1 MNSSEFFTTGEVNLT
16 NCDREAIHLLGQ
28 IQPHGVLIV
37 IKESELKIV
46 QISEN
51 TDFFFGIPASSLINQ
66 PLQKLFPQSQI
77 DILVPLLLEENL
89 EIVNPIKLTS
99 EINNKKH
106 FFECV
111 VHRSDKLIVLEIEP
125 LSKNS
130 SSNLD
135 FYHLAKA
142 SALKIRKANDFL
154 EMSNLLV
161 KEIQKITLYDRVL
174 LYRFEHDQSGVIVAE
189 VLSCHNDQPLEPF
202 LGLHYP
208 ASDIPIQARKL
219 YYNNWLRLIVDLNC
233 QPVSLIPAN
242 NPITNSSLDLSF
254 SVLRN
259 VSPIHI
265 KYLNNMGVSAS
276 LGISLINAQKLWGL
290 VVCHHYS
297 PKYINYD
304 TRKICEFLGQ
314 IMSVEIV
321 NKHEKDFEKSLQKIK
336 SIQIKLKQ
344 DILADKQI
352 LSQAL
357 LQDQENLLN
366 LVNAQGAVIC
376 LGNQISKIGE
386 VPDQKSVSKL
396 IEWLRVNNSQ
406 DIVYTNCLGELY
418 PDASAIKDRA
428 SGLLAISIFLNH
440 TAYHI
445 IWFRP
450 EVIQT
455 VNWAGDPN
463 KPMQIEADGSMSL
476 SPRRSF
482 ELWKET
488 VREKS
493 LPWQQVEIEAALELR
508 GTLMLAALD
517 FSQQALK
524 QEANRTEVASR
535 AKSEFLARMSHELRT
550 PLNAILGCTQ
560 LMNRDTSLTT
570 QIEEYVHIISHSSE
584 HLLSLIDDILEI
596 SKIEAGQ
603 ITLEETGFDFH
614 LFLHNILEMLQL
626 KAQSK
631 NLQLNCELSPD
642 LPQYINADERKL
654 RQILLNLLGNAIKFT
669 SEGSVTLRTSV
680 IDFDVSLAIYIIHFE
695 IEDTGEGIDSEDVDK
710 LFQAFVQTKSG
721 KKIKEGTGLGLAI
734 SQKFANCMDSH
745 ITVNNILRKGMT
757 FKFDIPVQ
765 RLPFIES
772 KENQKVDLPKSPT
785 PTLSVVIKTESNEN
799 QAKSL
804 RILLA
809 EDNPFNQMIALRFL
823 VQLGYQADC
832 AVNGLE
838 VLKALDQK
846 TYDLI
851 LMDVQMPKMDG
862 LEATRQIRQRET
874 AREGVNLANPIK
886 IIAMTANVMKEDR
899 ENCLEVGMDD
909 FISKPVRI
917 EALEKMFQKWQF

>member
-1 MNSSEFFTTGEVNLT
+1 MSSSQSFTTGEVDLT
-16 NCDREAIHLLGQ
+16 NCDREAIHLLGH
-28 IQPHGVLIV
+28 IQPHGILIV
-37 IKESELKIV
+37 IAEADLKIV

-51 TDFFFGIPASSLINQ
+51 TSSFFDIPASSLINQ

-77 DILVPLLLEENL
+77 DILVPLLLQENL
-89 EIVNPIKLTS
+89 ELVNPIKLTAQ
-99 EINNKKH
+99 INNKKH
-106 FFECV
+106 LFECV
-111 VHRSDKLIVLEIEP
+111 VHRSDGLLVLEIEP
-125 LSKNS
+125 ILKDSNSDLS
-130 SSNLD
+130 

-142 SALKIRKANDFL
+142 SALKIRKSNDFF
-154 EMSNLLV
+154 EMSDLLV
-161 KEIQKITLYDRVL
+161 KEIQKVTQYDRVL
-174 LYRFEHDQSGVIVAE
+174 LYRFEPDQSGVIVAE
-189 VLSCHNDQPLEPF
+189 ALSHHNDQPLESF

-208 ASDIPIQARKL
+208 ASDIPVQARKL
-219 YYNNWLRLIVDLNC
+219 YYSSWLRLIVDLNC

-242 NPITNSSLDLSF
+242 NPITQSPLDLSF
-254 SVLRN
+254 SVLRS
-259 VSPIHI
+259 VSPIHVE
-265 KYLNNMGVSAS
+265 YLNNMGISAS

-344 DILADKQI
+344 GILADKQI

-376 LGNQISKIGE
+376 LGAQISKIGE
-386 VPDQKSVSKL
+386 VPDQESVSKL
-396 IEWLRVNNSQ
+396 VEWLRTSNSQ
-406 DIVYTNCLGELY
+406 DIICTNCLSELY
-418 PDASAIKDRA
+418 PDANSIKEQV
-428 SGLLAISIFLNH
+428 SGLLAISISLNH

-455 VNWAGDPN
+455 VSWAGDPN

-482 ELWKET
+482 DLWKET

-493 LPWQQVEIEAALELR
+493 LPWEQVEIEAALELR

-524 QEANRTEVASR
+524 QEANRAEVANR

-560 LMNRDTSLTT
+560 LINRDTALTN
-570 QIEEYVHIISHSSE
+570 QLEEYVHIIGDSSE

-614 LFLHNILEMLQL
+614 LFMHSVLEMQQIRAQFKKIQL
-626 KAQSK
+626 T
-631 NLQLNCELSPD
+631 CEISPD

-669 SEGSVTLRTSV
+669 DEGSVIIRASLVTT
-680 IDFDVSLAIYIIHFE
+680 DVSSATYIIRFE
-695 IEDTGEGIDSEDVDK
+695 IEDTGQGIDAEDLDK
-710 LFQAFVQTKSG
+710 LFQAFVQTPSG
-721 KKIKEGTGLGLAI
+721 KKIQEGTGLGLAI
-734 SQKFANCMDSH
+734 SQKFANCMGSS
-745 ITVNNILRKGMT
+745 ITATNNLDRGMT
-757 FKFDIPVQ
+757 FKLDIPVR
-765 RLPFIES
+765 RLASIDS
-772 KENQKVDLPKSPT
+772 TGKQKINLSPT
-785 PTLSVVIKTESNEN
+785 SSVVVKEESNEN

-809 EDNPFNQMIALRFL
+809 EDNSFNQMIALKL
-823 VQLGYQADC
+823 LAKLGYQADC
-832 AVNGLE
+832 ALNGLE
-838 VLKALDQK
+838 VLKAIEQK
-846 TYDLI
+846 SYDLI
-851 LMDVQMPKMDG
+851 LMDIQMPEMDG
-862 LEATRQIRQRET
+862 LEATRQIRQMESTR
-874 AREGVNLANPIK
+874 GVLNLTNQIK
-886 IIAMTANVMKEDR
+886 IIAMTANVMNEDR
-899 ENCLEVGMDD
+899 ENCLKVGMND

-917 EALEKMFQKWQF
+917 EEIAKILKKWQV

>member
-1 MNSSEFFTTGEVNLT
+1 MSSSQSFTTGEVNLT
-16 NCDREAIHLLGQ
+16 NCDREAIHLLGH
-28 IQPHGVLIV
+28 IQPHGILIV
-37 IKESELKIV
+37 IAEADLKIV

-51 TDFFFGIPASSLINQ
+51 TSSFFDIPASSLINQ

-77 DILVPLLLEENL
+77 DILVPLLLQENL
-89 EIVNPIKLTS
+89 ELVNPIKLTAQ
-99 EINNKKH
+99 INNKKYL
-106 FFECV
+106 FECV
-111 VHRSDKLIVLEIEP
+111 VHRSDGLLVLEIELP
-125 LSKNS
+125 FKDSNSDLS
-130 SSNLD
+130 

-142 SALKIRKANDFL
+142 SALKIRKSNDFF
-154 EMSNLLV
+154 EMSDLLV
-161 KEIQKITLYDRVL
+161 KEIQKVTQYDRVL
-174 LYRFEHDQSGVIVAE
+174 LYRFEPDQSGVIVAE
-189 VLSCHNDQPLEPF
+189 ALSHHNDQPLESF

-208 ASDIPIQARKL
+208 ASDIPVQARKL
-219 YYNNWLRLIVDLNC
+219 YYSSWLRLIVDLNC

-242 NPITNSSLDLSF
+242 NPITQSPLDLSF
-254 SVLRN
+254 SVLRS
-259 VSPIHI
+259 VSPIHVE
-265 KYLNNMGVSAS
+265 YLNNMGISAS

-376 LGNQISKIGE
+376 LGAQISKIGE
-386 VPDQKSVSKL
+386 VPDQESVSKL
-396 IEWLRVNNSQ
+396 VEWLRTSNSQ
-406 DIVYTNCLGELY
+406 DIICTNCLSELY
-418 PDASAIKDRA
+418 PEANSIKKQV
-428 SGLLAISIFLNH
+428 SGLLAISISLNH

-455 VNWAGDPN
+455 VSWAGDPN

-482 ELWKET
+482 DLWKET

-493 LPWQQVEIEAALELR
+493 LPWEQVEIEAALELR

-524 QEANRTEVASR
+524 QEANRAEVANR

-560 LMNRDTSLTT
+560 LINRDTALTN
-570 QIEEYVHIISHSSE
+570 QLEEYVHIIGDSSE

-614 LFLHNILEMLQL
+614 LFMHSVLEMQQIRAQFKKIQL
-626 KAQSK
+626 T
-631 NLQLNCELSPD
+631 CEISPD

-669 SEGSVTLRTSV
+669 DEGSVIIRASLVTT
-680 IDFDVSLAIYIIHFE
+680 DVSSATYIIRFE
-695 IEDTGEGIDSEDVDK
+695 IEDTGQGIDAEDLDK
-710 LFQAFVQTKSG
+710 LFQAFVQTPSG
-721 KKIKEGTGLGLAI
+721 KKIQEGTGLGLAI
-734 SQKFANCMDSH
+734 SQKFANCMGSS
-745 ITVNNILRKGMT
+745 ITATNNLDRGMT
-757 FKFDIPVQ
+757 FKLDIPVR
-765 RLPFIES
+765 RLASIDS
-772 KENQKVDLPKSPT
+772 TGKQKINLSPT
-785 PTLSVVIKTESNEN
+785 SSVVVKEESNEN

-809 EDNPFNQMIALRFL
+809 EDNSFNQMIALKL
-823 VQLGYQADC
+823 LAKLGYQADC
-832 AVNGLE
+832 ALNGLE
-838 VLKALDQK
+838 VLKAIEQK
-846 TYDLI
+846 SYDLI
-851 LMDVQMPKMDG
+851 LMDIQMPEMDG
-862 LEATRQIRQRET
+862 LEATRQIRQMESTR
-874 AREGVNLANPIK
+874 GVSNLTNQIK
-886 IIAMTANVMKEDR
+886 IIAMTANVMNEDR
-899 ENCLEVGMDD
+899 ENCLKVGMND

-917 EALEKMFQKWQF
+917 EEIAKILKKWQV

>member
-1 MNSSEFFTTGEVNLT
+1 MSSSQSFITGEVNLT
-16 NCDREAIHLLGQ
+16 NCDREAIHLLGH
-28 IQPHGVLIV
+28 IQPHGILIV
-37 IKESELKIV
+37 IAEADLKIV

-51 TDFFFGIPASSLINQ
+51 TSSFFDIPASSLINQ

-77 DILVPLLLEENL
+77 DILVPLLLQENL
-89 EIVNPIKLTS
+89 ELVNPIKLTAQ
-99 EINNKKH
+99 INNKKYL
-106 FFECV
+106 FECV
-111 VHRSDKLIVLEIEP
+111 VHRSDGLLVLEIELP
-125 LSKNS
+125 FKDSNSDLS
-130 SSNLD
+130 

-142 SALKIRKANDFL
+142 SALKIRKSNDFF
-154 EMSNLLV
+154 EMSDLLV
-161 KEIQKITLYDRVL
+161 KEIQKVTQYDRVL
-174 LYRFEHDQSGVIVAE
+174 LYRFEPDQSGVIVAE
-189 VLSCHNDQPLEPF
+189 ALSHHNDQLLESF

-208 ASDIPIQARKL
+208 ASDIPVQARKL
-219 YYNNWLRLIVDLNC
+219 YYSSWLRLIVDLNC

-242 NPITNSSLDLSF
+242 NPITQSPLDLSF
-254 SVLRN
+254 SVLRS
-259 VSPIHI
+259 VSPIHVE
-265 KYLNNMGVSAS
+265 YLNNMGISAS

-376 LGNQISKIGE
+376 LGAQISKIGE
-386 VPDQKSVSKL
+386 VPDQESVSKL
-396 IEWLRVNNSQ
+396 VEWLRTSNSQ
-406 DIVYTNCLGELY
+406 DIICTNCLSELY
-418 PDASAIKDRA
+418 PDANSIKEQA
-428 SGLLAISIFLNH
+428 SGLLAISISLNH

-455 VNWAGDPN
+455 VSWAGDPN

-482 ELWKET
+482 DLWKET

-493 LPWQQVEIEAALELR
+493 LPWEQVEIEAALELR

-524 QEANRTEVASR
+524 QEANRAEVANR

-560 LMNRDTSLTT
+560 LINRDTALTN
-570 QIEEYVHIISHSSE
+570 QLEEYVHIIGDSSE

-614 LFLHNILEMLQL
+614 LFMHSVLEMQQIRAQFKKIQL
-626 KAQSK
+626 T
-631 NLQLNCELSPD
+631 CEISPD

-669 SEGSVTLRTSV
+669 DEGSVIIRASLVTT
-680 IDFDVSLAIYIIHFE
+680 DVSSATYIIRFE
-695 IEDTGEGIDSEDVDK
+695 IEDTGQGIDAEDLDK
-710 LFQAFVQTKSG
+710 LFQAFVQTPSG
-721 KKIKEGTGLGLAI
+721 KKIQEGTGLGLAI
-734 SQKFANCMDSH
+734 SQKFANCMGSS
-745 ITVNNILRKGMT
+745 ITATNNLDRGMT
-757 FKFDIPVQ
+757 FKLDIPVR
-765 RLPFIES
+765 RLASIDS
-772 KENQKVDLPKSPT
+772 TGKQKINLSPT
-785 PTLSVVIKTESNEN
+785 SSVVVKEESNEN

-809 EDNPFNQMIALRFL
+809 EDNSFNQMIALKL
-823 VQLGYQADC
+823 LAKLGYQADC
-832 AVNGLE
+832 ALNGLE
-838 VLKALDQK
+838 VLKAIEQK
-846 TYDLI
+846 SYDLI
-851 LMDVQMPKMDG
+851 LMDIQMPEMDG
-862 LEATRQIRQRET
+862 LEATRQIRQMESTR
-874 AREGVNLANPIK
+874 GVSNLTNQIK
-886 IIAMTANVMKEDR
+886 IIAMTANVMNEDR
-899 ENCLEVGMDD
+899 ENCLKVGMND

-917 EALEKMFQKWQF
+917 EEIAKILKKWQV

>member
-1 MNSSEFFTTGEVNLT
+1 MSSSQSFTTGEVDLT
-16 NCDREAIHLLGQ
+16 NCDREAIHLLGH
-28 IQPHGVLIV
+28 IQPHGILIV
-37 IKESELKIV
+37 IAEADLKIV

-51 TDFFFGIPASSLINQ
+51 TSSFFDIPASSLINQ

-77 DILVPLLLEENL
+77 DILVPLLLQENL
-89 EIVNPIKLTS
+89 ELVNPIKLTAQ
-99 EINNKKH
+99 INNKKH
-106 FFECV
+106 LFECV
-111 VHRSDKLIVLEIEP
+111 VHRSDGLLVLEIEP
-125 LSKNS
+125 ILKDSNSDLS
-130 SSNLD
+130 

-142 SALKIRKANDFL
+142 SALKIRKSNDFF
-154 EMSNLLV
+154 EMSDLLV
-161 KEIQKITLYDRVL
+161 KEIQKVTQYDRVL
-174 LYRFEHDQSGVIVAE
+174 LYRFEPDQSGVIVAE
-189 VLSCHNDQPLEPF
+189 ALSHHNDQLLESF

-208 ASDIPIQARKL
+208 ASDIPVQARKL
-219 YYNNWLRLIVDLNC
+219 YYSSWLRLIVDLNC

-242 NPITNSSLDLSF
+242 NPITQSPLDLSF
-254 SVLRN
+254 SVLRS
-259 VSPIHI
+259 VSPIHVE
-265 KYLNNMGVSAS
+265 YLNNMGISAS

-376 LGNQISKIGE
+376 LGAQISKIGE
-386 VPDQKSVSKL
+386 VPDQESVSKL
-396 IEWLRVNNSQ
+396 VEWLRTSNSQ
-406 DIVYTNCLGELY
+406 DIICTNCLSELY
-418 PDASAIKDRA
+418 PDANSIKEQV
-428 SGLLAISIFLNH
+428 SGLLAISISLNY

-455 VNWAGDPN
+455 VSWAGDPN

-482 ELWKET
+482 DLWKET

-493 LPWQQVEIEAALELR
+493 LPWEQVEIEAALELR

-524 QEANRTEVASR
+524 QEANRAEVANR

-560 LMNRDTSLTT
+560 LINRDTALTN
-570 QIEEYVHIISHSSE
+570 QLEEYVHIIGDSSE

-614 LFLHNILEMLQL
+614 LFMHSVLEMQQIRAQFKKIQL
-626 KAQSK
+626 T
-631 NLQLNCELSPD
+631 CEISPD

-669 SEGSVTLRTSV
+669 DEGSVIIRASLVTT
-680 IDFDVSLAIYIIHFE
+680 DVSSATYIIRFE
-695 IEDTGEGIDSEDVDK
+695 IEDTGQGIDAEDLDK
-710 LFQAFVQTKSG
+710 LFQAFVQTPSG
-721 KKIKEGTGLGLAI
+721 KKIQEGTGLGLAI
-734 SQKFANCMDSH
+734 SQKFANCMGSS
-745 ITVNNILRKGMT
+745 ITATNNLDRGMT
-757 FKFDIPVQ
+757 FKLDIPVR
-765 RLPFIES
+765 RLASIDS
-772 KENQKVDLPKSPT
+772 TGKQKINLSPT
-785 PTLSVVIKTESNEN
+785 SSVVVKEESNEN

-809 EDNPFNQMIALRFL
+809 EDNLFNQMIALKL
-823 VQLGYQADC
+823 LAKLGYQADC
-832 AVNGLE
+832 ALNGLE
-838 VLKALDQK
+838 VLKAIEQK
-846 TYDLI
+846 SYDLI
-851 LMDVQMPKMDG
+851 LMDIQMPEMDG
-862 LEATRQIRQRET
+862 LEATRQIRQMESTR
-874 AREGVNLANPIK
+874 GVSNLTNQIK
-886 IIAMTANVMKEDR
+886 IIAMTANVMNEDR
-899 ENCLEVGMDD
+899 ENCLKVGMND

-917 EALEKMFQKWQF
+917 EEIAKILKKWQV

>member
-1 MNSSEFFTTGEVNLT
+1 MSSSQSFTTGEVNLT
-16 NCDREAIHLLGQ
+16 NCDREAIHLLGH
-28 IQPHGVLIV
+28 IQPHGILIV
-37 IKESELKIV
+37 IAEADLKIV

-51 TDFFFGIPASSLINQ
+51 TSSFFDIPASSLINQ

-77 DILVPLLLEENL
+77 DILVPLLLQENL
-89 EIVNPIKLTS
+89 ELVNPIKLTAQ
-99 EINNKKH
+99 INNKKYL
-106 FFECV
+106 FECV
-111 VHRSDKLIVLEIEP
+111 VHRSDGLLVLEIELP
-125 LSKNS
+125 FKDSNSDLS
-130 SSNLD
+130 

-142 SALKIRKANDFL
+142 SALKIRKSNDFF
-154 EMSNLLV
+154 EMSDLLV
-161 KEIQKITLYDRVL
+161 KEIQKVTQYDRVL
-174 LYRFEHDQSGVIVAE
+174 LYRFEPDQSGVIVAE
-189 VLSCHNDQPLEPF
+189 ALSHHNDQPLESF

-208 ASDIPIQARKL
+208 ASDIPVQARKL
-219 YYNNWLRLIVDLNC
+219 YYSSWLRLIVDLNC

-242 NPITNSSLDLSF
+242 NPITQSPLDLSF
-254 SVLRN
+254 SVLRS
-259 VSPIHI
+259 VSPIHVE
-265 KYLNNMGVSAS
+265 YLNNMGISAS

-376 LGNQISKIGE
+376 LGAQISKIGE
-386 VPDQKSVSKL
+386 VPDQESVSKL
-396 IEWLRVNNSQ
+396 VEWLRTSNSQ
-406 DIVYTNCLGELY
+406 DIICTNCLSELY
-418 PDASAIKDRA
+418 PEANSIKEQA
-428 SGLLAISIFLNH
+428 SGLLAISISLNH

-455 VNWAGDPN
+455 VSWAGDPN

-482 ELWKET
+482 DLWKET

-493 LPWQQVEIEAALELR
+493 LPWEQVEIEAALELR

-524 QEANRTEVASR
+524 QEANRAEVANR

-560 LMNRDTSLTT
+560 LINRDTALTN
-570 QIEEYVHIISHSSE
+570 QLEEYVHIIGDSSE

-614 LFLHNILEMLQL
+614 LFMHSVLEMQQIRAQFKKIQL
-626 KAQSK
+626 T
-631 NLQLNCELSPD
+631 CEISPD

-669 SEGSVTLRTSV
+669 DEGSVIIRASLVTT
-680 IDFDVSLAIYIIHFE
+680 DVSSATYIIRFE
-695 IEDTGEGIDSEDVDK
+695 IEDTGQGIDAEDLDK
-710 LFQAFVQTKSG
+710 LFQAFVQTPSG
-721 KKIKEGTGLGLAI
+721 KKIQEGTGLGLAI
-734 SQKFANCMDSH
+734 SQKFANCMGSS
-745 ITVNNILRKGMT
+745 ITATNNLDRGMT
-757 FKFDIPVQ
+757 FKLDIPVR
-765 RLPFIES
+765 RLASIDS
-772 KENQKVDLPKSPT
+772 TGKQKINLSPT
-785 PTLSVVIKTESNEN
+785 SSVVVKEESNEN

-809 EDNPFNQMIALRFL
+809 EDNSFNQMIALKL
-823 VQLGYQADC
+823 LAKLGYQADC
-832 AVNGLE
+832 ALNGLE
-838 VLKALDQK
+838 VLKAIEQK
-846 TYDLI
+846 SYDLI
-851 LMDVQMPKMDG
+851 LMDIQMPEMDG
-862 LEATRQIRQRET
+862 LEATRQIRQMESTR
-874 AREGVNLANPIK
+874 GVSNLTNQIK
-886 IIAMTANVMKEDR
+886 IIAMTANVMNEDR
-899 ENCLEVGMDD
+899 ENCLKVGMND

-917 EALEKMFQKWQF
+917 EEIAKILKKWQV

>member
-1 MNSSEFFTTGEVNLT
+1 MSSLQSFTTGEVSLT
-16 NCDREAIHLLGQ
+16 NCDREAIHLLGH
-28 IQPHGVLIV
+28 IQPHGILIV
-37 IKESELKIV
+37 ITEPELKIV

-51 TDFFFGIPASSLINQ
+51 TTSFFDIPASSLINQ

-77 DILVPLLLEENL
+77 DILVPLLIQENL
-89 EIVNPIKLTS
+89 ELVNPIKLTAQ
-99 EINNKKH
+99 INNKKH
-106 FFECV
+106 LFECV
-111 VHRSDKLIVLEIEP
+111 VHRSDGLLVLEIELLFKDSNSD
-125 LSKNS
+125 LS
-130 SSNLD
+130 

-142 SALKIRKANDFL
+142 SALKIRKSNDFF
-154 EMSNLLV
+154 EMSDLLV
-161 KEIQKITLYDRVL
+161 KEIQKITQYDRVL
-174 LYRFEHDQSGVIVAE
+174 LYRFEPDQSGVIVAE
-189 VLSCHNDQPLEPF
+189 ALSHHNDQPLESF

-208 ASDIPIQARKL
+208 ASDIPVQARKL
-219 YYNNWLRLIVDLNC
+219 YYSSWLRLVVDLNC

-242 NPITNSSLDLSF
+242 NPITQSPLDLSF
-254 SVLRN
+254 SALRS
-259 VSPIHI
+259 VSPIHV
-265 KYLNNMGVSAS
+265 KYLNNMGISAS
-276 LGISLINAQKLWGL
+276 LCISLINAQKLWGL

-376 LGNQISKIGE
+376 IGAQISKIGE
-386 VPDQKSVSKL
+386 VPDQESVSKL
-396 IEWLRVNNSQ
+396 IEWLRTSNSQ
-406 DIVYTNCLGELY
+406 DIICTNCLSELY
-418 PDASAIKDRA
+418 PDANSIKEQA
-428 SGLLAISIFLNH
+428 SGLLAISIFLNY

-455 VNWAGDPN
+455 VSWAGDPN

-493 LPWQQVEIEAALELR
+493 LPWEQVEIEAALELR
-508 GTLMLAALD
+508 GTLMLAELD
-517 FSQQALK
+517 FSQHALK
-524 QEANRTEVASR
+524 QEANRAEVASR

-560 LMNRDTSLTT
+560 LMNRDTALTN
-570 QIEEYVHIISHSSE
+570 QLEEYVHIIGDSSE

-614 LFLHNILEMLQL
+614 LFMHSVLEMQQIR
-626 KAQSK
+626 AQSK
-631 NLQLNCELSPD
+631 KIQLTCEISPD

-669 SEGSVTLRTSV
+669 DEGSVILRASLVTT
-680 IDFDVSLAIYIIHFE
+680 DVPSATYIIRFE
-695 IEDTGEGIDSEDVDK
+695 IEDTGQGIDAEDLDK
-710 LFQAFVQTKSG
+710 LFQAFVQTSSG
-721 KKIKEGTGLGLAI
+721 KKIQEGTGLGLAI
-734 SQKFANCMDSH
+734 SQKFANCMGSS
-745 ITVNNILRKGMT
+745 ITATNNLDKGMT
-757 FKFDIPVQ
+757 FKLDIPVR
-765 RLPFIES
+765 RLASIDF
-772 KENQKVDLPKSPT
+772 KGKQKINSSQVS
-785 PTLSVVIKTESNEN
+785 SVVVKEESNEN
-799 QAKSL
+799 QTKSL

-809 EDNPFNQMIALRFL
+809 EDNSFNQMIALKFL
-823 VQLGYQADC
+823 AKLGYQADC
-832 AVNGLE
+832 ALNGLE
-838 VLKALDQK
+838 VLKAIEQK
-846 TYDLI
+846 SYDLI
-851 LMDVQMPKMDG
+851 LMDIQMPEMDG
-862 LEATRQIRQRET
+862 LEATRQIRQMES
-874 AREGVNLANPIK
+874 ARGVSNLTNQIK
-886 IIAMTANVMKEDR
+886 IVAMTANVMNEDR
-899 ENCLEVGMDD
+899 ENCIKAGMDD
-909 FISKPVRI
+909 FISKPVHI
-917 EALEKMFQKWQF
+917 EEIAKTLKKWQV

>member
-1 MNSSEFFTTGEVNLT
+1 MSSSQSFTTGEVDLT
-16 NCDREAIHLLGQ
+16 NCDREAIHLLGH
-28 IQPHGVLIV
+28 IQPHGILIV
-37 IKESELKIV
+37 IAEADLKIV

-51 TDFFFGIPASSLINQ
+51 TSSFFDIPASSLINQ

-77 DILVPLLLEENL
+77 DILVPLLLQENL
-89 EIVNPIKLTS
+89 ELVNPIKLTAQ
-99 EINNKKH
+99 INNKKH
-106 FFECV
+106 LFECV
-111 VHRSDKLIVLEIEP
+111 VHRSDGLLVLEIEP
-125 LSKNS
+125 ILKDSNSDLS
-130 SSNLD
+130 

-142 SALKIRKANDFL
+142 SALKIRKSNDFF
-154 EMSNLLV
+154 EMSDLLV
-161 KEIQKITLYDRVL
+161 KEIQKVTQYDRVL
-174 LYRFEHDQSGVIVAE
+174 LYRFEPDQSGVIVAE
-189 VLSCHNDQPLEPF
+189 ALSHHNDQLLESF

-208 ASDIPIQARKL
+208 ASDIPVQARKL
-219 YYNNWLRLIVDLNC
+219 YYSSWLRLIVDLNC

-242 NPITNSSLDLSF
+242 NPITQSPLDLSF
-254 SVLRN
+254 SVLRS
-259 VSPIHI
+259 VSPIHVE
-265 KYLNNMGVSAS
+265 YLNNMGISAS

-376 LGNQISKIGE
+376 LGAQISKIGE
-386 VPDQKSVSKL
+386 VPDQESVSKL
-396 IEWLRVNNSQ
+396 VEWLRTSNSQ
-406 DIVYTNCLGELY
+406 DIICTNCLSELY
-418 PDASAIKDRA
+418 PEANSIKEQA
-428 SGLLAISIFLNH
+428 SGLLAISISLNY

-455 VNWAGDPN
+455 VSWAGDPN

-476 SPRRSF
+476 SPHRSF
-482 ELWKET
+482 DLWKET

-493 LPWQQVEIEAALELR
+493 LPWEQVEIEAALELR

-524 QEANRTEVASR
+524 QEANRAEVANR

-560 LMNRDTSLTT
+560 LINRDTALTN
-570 QIEEYVHIISHSSE
+570 QLEEYVHIIGDSSE

-614 LFLHNILEMLQL
+614 LFMHSVLEMQQIRAQFKKIQL
-626 KAQSK
+626 T
-631 NLQLNCELSPD
+631 CEISPD

-669 SEGSVTLRTSV
+669 DEGSVIIRASLVTT
-680 IDFDVSLAIYIIHFE
+680 DVSSATYIIRFE
-695 IEDTGEGIDSEDVDK
+695 IEDTGQGIDAEDLDK
-710 LFQAFVQTKSG
+710 LFQAFVQTPSG
-721 KKIKEGTGLGLAI
+721 KKIQEGTGLGLAI
-734 SQKFANCMDSH
+734 SQKFANCMGSS
-745 ITVNNILRKGMT
+745 ITATNNLDRGMT
-757 FKFDIPVQ
+757 FKLDIPVR
-765 RLPFIES
+765 RLASIDS
-772 KENQKVDLPKSPT
+772 TGKQKINLSPT
-785 PTLSVVIKTESNEN
+785 SSVVVKEESNEN

-809 EDNPFNQMIALRFL
+809 EDNLFNQMIALKL
-823 VQLGYQADC
+823 LAKLGYQADC
-832 AVNGLE
+832 ALNGLE
-838 VLKALDQK
+838 VLKAIEQK
-846 TYDLI
+846 SYDLI
-851 LMDVQMPKMDG
+851 LMDIQMPEMDG
-862 LEATRQIRQRET
+862 LEATRQIRQMESTR
-874 AREGVNLANPIK
+874 GVSNLTNQIK
-886 IIAMTANVMKEDR
+886 IIAMTANVMNEDR
-899 ENCLEVGMDD
+899 ENCLKVGMND

-917 EALEKMFQKWQF
+917 EEIAKILKKWQV